1 LCQINIQDEDQLRVR
16 GHEPFN
22 ARKSESGGNH
32 LVIRVNSEENF
43 LAPKAGCP
51 WPTPDEAVANPEF
64 VERFGRQTKIFSDVK
79 EVFQ

>member
-1 LCQINIQDEDQLRVR
+1 M
-16 GHEPFN
+16 
-22 ARKSESGGNH
+22 
-32 LVIRVNSEENF
+32 VIRVNSEENF